1 VVETSLAP
9 GKKNAQRRCAWLI
22 FEDES
27 SFSQRPPIRSTWAP
41 KGKTPVIVEPFRWA
55 TLGALAALRT
65 DAQGHKP
72 RWFLRLKK
80 GAFRS
85 HHFLAFLR
93 SLKRHCRRP
102 VLLVWDRLPAH
113 RSGSVQAF
121 LKQERSWLQ
130 VEWFPPYSPQ
140 LNPVELLWAN
150 LDATALANTPF
161 NDIPALARRA
171 RKGVSKIQQRSTLG
185 HSFLKHTGLF

>member
-1 VVETSLAP
+1 LAETSLAT
-9 GKKNAQRRCAWLI
+9 GKKNAQQRGAWLV

-41 KGKTPVIVEPFRWA
+41 KGRTPIIIEPFRWA

-65 DAQGHKP
+65 DSHGRKP

-85 HHFLAFLR
+85 HHFLVFLR
-93 SLKRHCRRP
+93 NLKRHCRRP

-113 RSGSVQAF
+113 RSRLVQTF
-121 LKQERSWLQ
+121 LSRERSWLR

-150 LDATALANTPF
+150 LDASALANTPF
-161 NDIPALARRA
+161 DNLLVLARRA
-171 RKGVSKIQQRSTLG
+171 RKGVLKVQQRPTLG
-185 HSFLKHTGLF
+185 RSFLKHTGLF